1 MRQVIESYAL
11 ILTIALL
18 SILAVAFTSINL
30 NIVQARRIYNDV
42 RAEIQASNGAI
53 IPTDDNFIENHLY
66 YPYTETISGQ
76 KMGSDAT
83 HCGNET
89 GTYAKN
95 GKDFMLAHHYGFY
108 YKVSRTSMTPFDH
121 DILREDETFIYNSI
135 YRIDFVYT
143 YSVPLF
149 GRMVYPIYG
158 YIS

>member
-18 SILAVAFTSINL
+18 SVLAIAFTSINL

-53 IPTDDNFIENHLY
+53 VPTGPNPEDNVMVNNKY
-66 YPYTETISGQ
+66 YPHTRTLTGKE
-76 KMGSDAT
+76 MGSEE
-83 HCGNET
+83 G
-89 GTYAKN
+89 YQ
-95 GKDFMLAHHYGFY
+95 FMLDHHYGFY
-108 YKVSRTSMTPFDH
+108 YKVSRTSMTPADH

-135 YRIDFVYT
+135 YKIDFVYT

-149 GRMVYPIYG
+149 GRMVYPIEG
-158 YIS
+158 YVS